1 MREGIIVMVCIGL
14 VLLLILNRGKD
25 TPEEQ
30 RQFQEVGSAPATH
43 HISGPVDFIDLEYWD
58 KQIEKAHIEGDSIK
72 IDQARIEKDLAIKA
86 LSDHLQYKE
95 ALGRASTYSDSLI
108 N

>member
-30 RQFQEVGSAPATH
+30 RQFQEVGSVPAVLH
-43 HISGPVDFIDLEYWD
+43 RLLYWD
-58 KQIEKAHIEGDSIK
+58 GQILEAHTERDTLKLEQARKERDLVKKSIEKA
-72 IDQARIEKDLAIKA
+72 
-86 LSDHLQYKE
+86 
-95 ALGRASTYSDSLI
+95 LGRTVD
-108 N
+108 

>member
-30 RQFQEVGSAPATH
+30 RQFQEVGSAPAVH
-43 HISGPVDFIDLEYWD
+43 HRLIYWD
-58 KQIEKAHIEGDSIK
+58 KQIEKAHMEGDTLK
-72 IDQARIEKDLAIKA
+72 LEQALIERDLVKKSIEK
-86 LSDHLQYKE
+86 
-95 ALGRASTYSDSLI
+95 ALGRTVD
-108 N
+108 

>member
-30 RQFQEVGSAPATH
+30 RQFQEVGSAPAVH
-43 HISGPVDFIDLEYWD
+43 PRLLYWD
-58 KQIEKAHIEGDSIK
+58 KQILEAHTERDTLK
-72 IDQARIEKDLAIKA
+72 LEQARKERDLVKKSIEK
-86 LSDHLQYKE
+86 
-95 ALGRASTYSDSLI
+95 ALGRTVD
-108 N
+108 